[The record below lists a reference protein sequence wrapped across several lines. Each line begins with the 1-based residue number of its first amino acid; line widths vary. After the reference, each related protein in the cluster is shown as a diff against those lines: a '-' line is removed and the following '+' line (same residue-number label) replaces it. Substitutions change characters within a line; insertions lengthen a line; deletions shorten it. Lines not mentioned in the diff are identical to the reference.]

1 VRGPRGFNGTKKWVG
16 RKRVA
21 FAAEGPDLAA
31 KLALERHQA
40 GAVSAPDMA
49 MIRPP
54 GRTP

>member
-1 VRGPRGFNGTKKWVG
+1 VRGPRGFNGAKKWVG